1 MKGSPQSCWWKASEY
16 RAALQ
21 GLSAM
26 FAPGNRHA
34 VVGTKDGAI
43 QILDIAASA
52 VLETL
57 EAHAGAV
64 SHLLAPT
71 VRFPGCVALI
81 ADRQPST
88 AGAQAGPPASI
99 RARLWGGR

>member
-1 MKGSPQSCWWKASEY
+1 MNCCSV
-16 RAALQ
+16 Q

-34 VVGTKDGAI
+34 IVGTKDGAI

-57 EAHAGAV
+57 EAHEGAV
-64 SHLLAPT
+64 SHLSTPT
-71 VRFPGCVALI
+71 SLHNVH
-81 ADRQPST
+81 PSC
-88 AGAQAGPPASI
+88 
-99 RARLWGGR
+99 

>member
-1 MKGSPQSCWWKASEY
+1 MVKRSPQCCQWGAS
-16 RAALQ
+16 LNCCSVQ

-34 VVGTKDGAI
+34 IVGTKDGAI

-57 EAHAGAV
+57 EAHEGAV
-64 SHLLAPT
+64 SHLSTPT
-71 VRFPGCVALI
+71 SLHNVH
-81 ADRQPST
+81 PSC
-88 AGAQAGPPASI
+88 
-99 RARLWGGR
+99 